1 MIDFSKLA
9 GQIAIISGEGEK
21 GTVGL
26 YDGRRTANAI
36 ARRLTKERCD
46 GERFARA
53 VIQLEGNND
62 AAINLETGEYE
73 TWHAPKA
80 KRGAPLLF
88 AVKLRRVLVTLDEA
102 SIKRATKLGDGNL
115 SAGIRKA
122 LARD

>member
-1 MIDFSKLA
+1 MLLNCAIFQGHQNVISKT
-9 GQIAIISGEGEK
+9 IK
-21 GTVGL
+21 
-26 YDGRRTANAI
+26 
-36 ARRLTKERCD
+36 
-46 GERFARA
+46 
-53 VIQLEGNND
+53 
-62 AAINLETGEYE
+62 
-73 TWHAPKA
+73 PKL